1 VRNVGREYTQNTQN
15 TRTTRF
21 YLTKLA
27 NNVTCINKNPDIN
40 AEVFLAYL
48 VKINTIYIKSLTG
61 VSDNCIANLIK
72 LTVSIDAVKAA
83 KLSHSHHIL

>member
-1 VRNVGREYTQNTQN
+1 MNNC
-15 TRTTRF
+15 F
-21 YLTKLA
+21 YKKIPTNIEFETLK
-27 NNVTCINKNPDIN
+27 KNPDIN

-61 VSDNCIANLIK
+61 VSDNCTENLIK

-83 KLSHSHHIL
+83 KLSHCHHILRSSLPV